1 MATDD
6 PSQNNLG
13 IDDQT
18 CDNRV
23 QVVPLRRLIWVIALL
38 MLGFSAVS
46 YFHWKKDNADI
57 PPLESLDV
65 IQANELGTDM
75 ANSFSKSSIEFSD
88 VKGNRYQV
96 DQVGGDEWVRIK
108 HALQGTE
115 PVILRYGPWRTPLPN
130 KKIFTVYQ
138 LEIGDTIVLPYS
150 RITGSMMLVKQNSLI
165 LTLAPIVLITGL
177 TFLFCSR
184 FVKIVKHTNIHKIL

>member
-1 MATDD
+1 MAPEH
-6 PSQNNLG
+6 PSHNNVG
-13 IDDQT
+13 IDGQT

-38 MLGFSAVS
+38 LLGFSAVS

-75 ANSFSKSSIEFSD
+75 AESLSKSSIEFSD

-96 DQVGGDEWVRIK
+96 GQVGSDEWVRIK
-108 HALQGTE
+108 QALLGAE

-130 KKIFTVYQ
+130 NKIFTVYQ
-138 LEIGDTIVLPYS
+138 LEIGDTVVLPYS
-150 RITGSMMLVKQNSLI
+150 RITDSMMLVKRHSLI
-165 LTLAPIVLITGL
+165 LTLAPIVLIAGL
-177 TFLFCSR
+177 AFLFCAR
-184 FVKIVKHTNIHKIL
+184 FVKIVKHTNIQIIL

>member
-1 MATDD
+1 MIPEHPT
-6 PSQNNLG
+6 QNNVG
-13 IDDQT
+13 IDGQT

-38 MLGFSAVS
+38 LLGFSAVS
-46 YFHWKKDNADI
+46 YFHWKKDNAVI

-75 ANSFSKSSIEFSD
+75 ANSLSKSSIEFTDSA
-88 VKGNRYQV
+88 GNRYQV
-96 DQVGGDEWVRIK
+96 DQVGSNEWVRIK
-108 HALQGTE
+108 EAIQGAE

-138 LEIGDTIVLPYS
+138 LEIGETIILPYS

-165 LTLAPIVLITGL
+165 LTLAPTVLIVGL
-177 TFLFCSR
+177 TVLLCSR
-184 FVKIVKHTNIHKIL
+184 FVKIVKHTTIHKIL